1 VEVAVVGEVMDITQ
15 LPVNLAGQ
23 AVVLMA
29 VVVVAELLHNL
40 HNHKQLGQPEVIL
53 IMETTAGV
61 GPVAVEQVLAM
72 LVQLLRAERADL
84 VVLLGLVQVTL
95 EVEALLKEL
104 VLVAEDVGV
113 RLVKEATLE

>member
-1 VEVAVVGEVMDITQ
+1 VEVGVAGEVMDITQ

-23 AVVLMA
+23 GVVLTVA
-29 VVVVAELLHNL
+29 VVVAELLHNL

-72 LVQLLRAERADL
+72 PLRVPVADREDL
-84 VVLLGLVQVTL
+84 VVLPELVQATL
-95 EVEALLKEL
+95 EVAGLLKEL
-104 VLVAEDVGV
+104 VLVVAGVGV
-113 RLVKEATLE
+113 HPVKEATLE